1 MADAIFN
8 KVAEFMTD
16 TVSFTAKSATDKYG
30 KATFGGT
37 QTSIPG
43 RLIYD
48 TVKSVDGQGT
58 EVVDLGRFITKGPY
72 TSITVNH
79 KMVVG
84 SSVFTVNSVD
94 NIADENGDHHTVIRF
109 GR

>member
-1 MADAIFN
+1 MADAIFS

-16 TVSFTAKSATDKYG
+16 TVTFTAKSAIDKYG
-30 KATFGGT
+30 KATFAGT
-37 QTSIPG
+37 VTSIPG

-48 TVKSVDGQGT
+48 TVKSVDAQGT
-58 EVVDLGRFITKGPY
+58 EVVDMGRFITKGPY

-79 KMVVG
+79 KMVVSG
-84 SSVFTVNSVD
+84 STFTINAVD

>member
-1 MADAIFN
+1 MADAIYN

-16 TVSFTAKSATDKYG
+16 TVIFTAKSATDKYG
-30 KATFGGT
+30 KATFAGT
-37 QTSIPG
+37 VTSVPG

-48 TVKSVDGQGT
+48 TVKSVDIQGT
-58 EVVDLGRFITKGPY
+58 EIVDLGRFISKGPY

-84 SSVFTVNSVD
+84 SDVFTINAVD
-94 NIADENGDHHTVIRF
+94 NIADENGAHHTVIRF

>member
-1 MADAIFN
+1 MADAIYS

-16 TVSFTAKSATDKYG
+16 TVNFYSKSSVDKYNKPTFSGSAT
-30 KATFGGT
+30 TVT
-37 QTSIPG
+37 G

-48 TVKSVDGQGT
+48 TMKSKDIQGV
-58 EVVDLGRFITKGPY
+58 EVVDLGRFITKGPA
-72 TSITVNH
+72 TSITVSH

-84 SSVFTVNSVD
+84 TDTFTVNAVD
-94 NIADENGDHHTVIRF
+94 NIADENGAHHTVIRF